1 MCHNPLKKRILLSD
15 MKEILYCL
23 SLFFLTYLHA
33 DSLKNRFKQAQ
44 IGDYIVTAQ
53 ESSYCLLFIR
63 SISDQVLLEEI
74 CVPEKQID
82 LKKINWRTWITSKA
96 PGHTSW
102 HLYTIDLK
110 TGKLIDCF
118 SLSKKEWISLE
129 NQEQFFAQ
137 LFQLELEPTPD
148 QERKRIGPKTSSES
162 DQRKIWSPPLIQ
174 DGKKHKEPAFAVMHT
189 HWPSDTSPLSG
200 CRIELYFDSKRP
212 SFPFPYWIEVKSPHY
227 AYKVR
232 IVDSGHHLNLPQR
245 KVINN
250 TSHTEK

>member
-1 MCHNPLKKRILLSD
+1 MKKI
-15 MKEILYCL
+15 IYCL
-23 SLFFLTYLHA
+23 SLFFFIQLHS
-33 DSLKNRFKQAQ
+33 DSLKSRFKQAQ

-53 ESSYCLLFIR
+53 ESSYSLLLIR
-63 SISDQVLLEEI
+63 SLSDQLLLEEI
-74 CVPEKQID
+74 SVPEKQID
-82 LKKINWRTWITSKA
+82 LKSIDWRKWLLNKA

-110 TGKLIDCF
+110 TGKLLDCF

-137 LFQLELEPTPD
+137 LFQLELQATPD
-148 QERKRIGPKTSSES
+148 QERKRIGPKTTSEI
-162 DQRKIWSPPLIQ
+162 DQRKIWSPPLIHE
-174 DGKKHKEPAFAVMHT
+174 GKKCKEPTFAVMHT

-212 SFPFPYWIEVKSPHY
+212 TFPFPYWIEIKSPHY

-232 IVDSGHHLNLPQR
+232 IVDSGHHLTLPQI

-250 TSHTEK
+250 PFHTEK